1 MIFQGLL
8 ICVIFLTLFGL
19 SLWPI
24 LLKNS
29 KHFKLVL
36 IAANV
41 IFLLMVIFFGATLNN
56 TEEEWQKERE
66 IFRSGTLPAVA
77 KKLEGTE
84 KKEYQKISEDEQD
97 IRKIED
103 AINHFST
110 EVTK

>member
-41 IFLLMVIFFGATLNN
+41 IFLLMVIFFGASLNN
-56 TEEEWQKERE
+56 TEEEWQKKRE
-66 IFRSGTLPAVA
+66 TFRTGTLPAVA

-97 IRKIED
+97 IQKIEE
-103 AINHFST
+103 AIDLFST
-110 EVTK
+110 EVAK